1 MCQKQKLQEEV
12 TSLREKVET
21 VGIDAVQKFKAS
33 QLFIDSCAD
42 YYATTPSLQSL

>member
-1 MCQKQKLQEEV
+1 MQKLQEEV

-33 QLFIDSCAD
+33 QLFIDSYAD
-42 YYATTPSLQSL
+42 YYATTPSLQTL